1 MNTLLE
7 KTKVTER
14 FRTFNNNLLSIFD
27 IDGIEQYFPI
37 SRDVFVD
44 TCISDLYDKFY
55 TDIIEL
61 NAYEQILTEIDNTLD
76 IIKDIKNNTTNK
88 QINQSTKKAIHLGIK
103 KIRSKLNL
111 LKTEIEEK
119 LRLYKSKT
127 KGKYEDVRISEREY
141 ALFII
146 LASKYGLV
154 SNVPKANEK
163 ALAFS
168 ALTNISDQSLR
179 DWIGSKYQVNP
190 NELLLK
196 RGNLDVLK
204 ETLTNICTEIERLRE
219 NANY

>member
-14 FRTFNNNLLSIFD
+14 FRTFNNNLISILNIDSVEQIFPFARDANVD
-27 IDGIEQYFPI
+27 IRIGN
-37 SRDVFVD
+37 
-44 TCISDLYDKFY
+44 LYSEFY
-55 TDIIEL
+55 TDIIEI
-61 NAYEQILTEIDNTLD
+61 NAYDQILTEIINTLEL
-76 IIKDIKNNTTNK
+76 IKEIKNNVTNK
-88 QINQSTKKAIHLGIK
+88 VINPSTKRAIHIGIK
-103 KIRSKLNL
+103 KVRSCLDSLKL
-111 LKTEIEEK
+111 EIEEK
-119 LRLYKSKT
+119 LILYKSKT
-127 KGKYEDVRISEREY
+127 KGKFEDIRISEKEF

-146 LASKYGLV
+146 LASKYGLI

-190 NELLLK
+190 SELLLK
-196 RGNLDVLK
+196 KANLDVLK
-204 ETLTNICTEIERLRE
+204 ETLTNICNEIERFRE

>member
-1 MNTLLE
+1 MNTFLE

-14 FRTFNNNLLSIFD
+14 FRTFNKNLISTLD
-27 IDGIEQYFPI
+27 VDTIEQIFPFA
-37 SRDVFVD
+37 RDVNVD
-44 TCISDLYDKFY
+44 TRIGDLYEKFY
-55 TDIIEL
+55 TDIIEIK
-61 NAYEQILTEIDNTLD
+61 AYSQILTEIDNTIE
-76 IIKDIKNNTTNK
+76 IIQEINNNTTNK
-88 QINQSTKKAIHLGIK
+88 LMNKSTKKAILLGIK
-103 KIRSKLNL
+103 KIRSKLIP

-146 LASKYGLV
+146 LASKYGLI
-154 SNVPKANEK
+154 STVPNAGEK

-168 ALTNISDQSLR
+168 SLTNISDQSLR

-204 ETLTNICTEIERLRE
+204 ETLINICDEIESLRE
-219 NANY
+219 DVNY

>member
-14 FRTFNNNLLSIFD
+14 FRTFNTNLISILD
-27 IDGIEQYFPI
+27 IDSIEQIAPFA
-37 SRDVFVD
+37 RDVNVD
-44 TCISDLYDKFY
+44 TFIGDLYYKFY
-55 TDIIEL
+55 SDIIVN
-61 NAYEQILTEIDNTLD
+61 NAYEQILTEIENTLG
-76 IIKDIKNNTTNK
+76 IIKEIKNNTTNRP
-88 QINQSTKKAIHLGIK
+88 INPSTKRAILLGIK
-103 KIRSKLNL
+103 KIRSKLTP
-111 LKTEIEEK
+111 LKSEVEEK

-146 LASKYGLV
+146 LASKYGLI

-196 RGNLDVLK
+196 RENLDVLK
-204 ETLTNICTEIERLRE
+204 ETLINICDEIKGLRE
-219 NANY
+219 DANY

>member
-14 FRTFNNNLLSIFD
+14 FRTFNKNLISTLD
-27 IDGIEQYFPI
+27 VDTIEQIFPFA
-37 SRDVFVD
+37 RDVNVD
-44 TCISDLYDKFY
+44 TRIGDLYEKFY
-55 TDIIEL
+55 TDIIEIK
-61 NAYEQILTEIDNTLD
+61 AYSQILTEIDNTIE
-76 IIKDIKNNTTNK
+76 IIQEINNNTTNK
-88 QINQSTKKAIHLGIK
+88 LMNKSTKKAILLGIK
-103 KIRSKLNL
+103 KIRSKLIP

-146 LASKYGLV
+146 LASKYGLI
-154 SNVPKANEK
+154 STVPNAGEK

-168 ALTNISDQSLR
+168 SLTNISDQSLR

-204 ETLTNICTEIERLRE
+204 ETLINICDEIESLRE
-219 NANY
+219 DVNY